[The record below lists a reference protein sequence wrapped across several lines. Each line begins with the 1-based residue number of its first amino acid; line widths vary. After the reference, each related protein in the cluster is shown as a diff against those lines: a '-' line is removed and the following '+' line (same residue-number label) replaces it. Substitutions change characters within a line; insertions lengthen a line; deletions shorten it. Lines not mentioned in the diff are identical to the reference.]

1 MTAALGPEHVTQ
13 TEELMLRFRTSK
25 AGLLLRTAS
34 EHSAD
39 RIEIAV
45 AAGRVRASVRLGDR
59 EKVFVNVVETIEI
72 DNNFDSFFCDF
83 LRFRAFR
90 DLLINNTSF

>member
-1 MTAALGPEHVTQ
+1 
-13 TEELMLRFRTSK
+13 MLRFRTGK

-39 RIEIAV
+39 RIELAV

-59 EKVFVNVVETIEI
+59 EKVRLSPLAHGVV
-72 DNNFDSFFCDF
+72 
-83 LRFRAFR
+83 A
-90 DLLINNTSF
+90 

>member
-1 MTAALGPEHVTQ
+1 MINVKTVTVISESPTIYMNGSQHLTAVLGPEHVTQ
-13 TEELMLRFRTSK
+13 TEELLLRFRTNR

-39 RIEIAV
+39 RIELAV

-59 EKVFVNVVETIEI
+59 EKVCIVFV
-72 DNNFDSFFCDF
+72 
-83 LRFRAFR
+83 
-90 DLLINNTSF
+90 

>member
-1 MTAALGPEHVTQ
+1 
-13 TEELMLRFRTSK
+13 MLRFRTTR

-39 RIEIAV
+39 RIELAV

-59 EKVFVNVVETIEI
+59 EKVIHSVRVLSHHLSTLAHHQASKMPPYDMNKLYSARKPV
-72 DNNFDSFFCDF
+72 S
-83 LRFRAFR
+83 
-90 DLLINNTSF
+90 

>member
-1 MTAALGPEHVTQ
+1 MYRVSESPTIYLNGSQHLTAALGSEHITQ
-13 TEELMLRFRTSK
+13 TEELLLRFRTNR

-39 RIEIAV
+39 RIELAV

-59 EKVFVNVVETIEI
+59 EKVFMLNL
-72 DNNFDSFFCDF
+72 NCW
-83 LRFRAFR
+83 
-90 DLLINNTSF
+90 TS

>member
-1 MTAALGPEHVTQ
+1 MSATISIDTIFLTESPTIFLNGSQHLTAALGAEHVTQ
-13 TEELMLRFRTSK
+13 TEELMLRFKTTR

-39 RIEIAV
+39 RIELAV

-59 EKVFVNVVETIEI
+59 EKVRVK
-72 DNNFDSFFCDF
+72 
-83 LRFRAFR
+83 LWK
-90 DLLINNTSF
+90 